1 MNGRRRIGFRLAA
14 VLLGLVPFLL
24 VELLCRWLGWGAV
37 AEDAFAEFESVR
49 PLFVLQEADRNAATE
64 PAGRNSKQEARW
76 TIAENR
82 LGFFAP
88 ESFAAE
94 KSENEKRIFI
104 LGGSTVQGRPYS
116 IETSFGTFLEIAVA
130 KVAPQFQWEAVHCG
144 GLSYASYRL
153 LPILNE
159 CLQHQPDLIVI
170 CSGHNE
176 FLESVT
182 YADVLQSSEM
192 TRTSYRF
199 GDRLHTVRAVRNL
212 VTPAADR
219 NQTSDRPLLPTEARA
234 LLDFDGG
241 YELFTRAN
249 LHRKAVVS
257 QFGDNL
263 NRMVAMCR
271 QADVPVML
279 ILPPANLRDCPP
291 FKSEFGEGVS
301 PSQQQRIRELLAVAG
316 ETKTAPAD
324 RIGALQQA
332 VQLDSAF
339 AFSWYRL
346 GQEFLAAGRI
356 EEAAAALQRACD
368 EDVCPLRMTTAL
380 REQMDAVRT
389 KSDLPTIDAHRL
401 LAQLARDGI
410 PGNRVLVDHVHPS
423 FTGHQQIAIELLK
436 LISDVWSLSDVR
448 PQLQDATT
456 AAELEQTFADHLQSL
471 DDLYFLRG
479 QRTLED
485 LRAWAEG
492 RADGPPVPD
501 RLRSRSASAV
511 HE

>member
-1 MNGRRRIGFRLAA
+1 
-14 VLLGLVPFLL
+14 
-24 VELLCRWLGWGAV
+24 
-37 AEDAFAEFESVR
+37 
-49 PLFVLQEADRNAATE
+49 
-64 PAGRNSKQEARW
+64 
-76 TIAENR
+76 
-82 LGFFAP
+82 
-88 ESFAAE
+88 
-94 KSENEKRIFI
+94 
-104 LGGSTVQGRPYS
+104 
-116 IETSFGTFLEIAVA
+116 
-130 KVAPQFQWEAVHCG
+130 VHCG

-159 CLQHQPDLIVI
+159 CLRHQPDLIVI
-170 CSGHNE
+170 CCGHNE

-182 YADVLQSSEM
+182 YADVLQSSAM

-199 GDRLHTVRAVRNL
+199 GDHLHTVRAVRNL

-219 NQTSDRPLLPTEARA
+219 NQSSDRPLLPTEARA

-249 LHRKAVVS
+249 LHREAVVS

-279 ILPPANLRDCPP
+279 IVPPANLRDCPP

-301 PSQQQRIRELLAVAG
+301 PSQQQRIRELLAVAA
-316 ETKTAPAD
+316 EMKTAPAD

-332 VQLDSAF
+332 VKLDSKF

-380 REQMDAVRT
+380 RARLDSVRAA
-389 KSDLPTIDAHRL
+389 SDLPTIDAHRL
-401 LAQLARDGI
+401 LAQSARDGI

-436 LISDVWSLSDVR
+436 LISDDWSLSDVW
-448 PQLQDATT
+448 PQLQDSST
-456 AAELEQTFADHLQSL
+456 AAELEKAFADHLQSL

-485 LRAWAEG
+485 LKAWAEG

-501 RLRSRSASAV
+501 RLRSRSAAAV
-511 HE
+511 R